1 MVNIIEAQQL
11 ENKLLIAEKQLL
23 EKQLAKKEEQI
34 KQAEEGFKL
43 KI

>member
-23 EKQLAKKEEQI
+23 EKQLAKKRRTN
-34 KQAEEGFKL
+34 
-43 KI
+43 